1 MRIAVPKLFF
11 SKFVFI
17 FFMINTQFAH
27 ASSHDE
33 NLINKMFVAHGKSNV
48 VDFILENR
56 NGKITIQKNKSFLD
70 VRGRPDM
77 TLVTAKSINY
87 DLKLLKMNIS
97 NLSPRLEK
105 YTQNKVNKKRK
116 KDDRLKVLNSSPE
129 VLLSKKLKY
138 KLNRMQLKY
147 KEAAGDYERRRLK
160 RELSRLERKYNDAKF
175 TEKHGVSNDSNS
187 RRQQSSKYKR
197 SVRYCDRYKSQ
208 LKKLTSAAYRYKVY
222 FCNDHASRVK
232 NSKSCSKYGYSRRYS
247 KQEYKNE
254 INQARKNVS
263 ENCNS

>member
-1 MRIAVPKLFF
+1 MISAQF
-11 SKFVFI
+11 S
-17 FFMINTQFAH
+17 H

-33 NLINKMFVAHGKSNV
+33 NLIEKMFATHGKSNV

-87 DLKLLKMNIS
+87 DIKLLKMNIN
-97 NLSPRLEK
+97 NLNLGLDK
-105 YTQNKVNKKRK
+105 YTKNKSNKKRE
-116 KDDRLKVLNSSPE
+116 KDSRIKALDSSPE

-147 KEAAGDYERRRLK
+147 KEAVGDYERRRLK
-160 RELSRLERKYNDAKF
+160 RELKRIERKYNDAKF
-175 TEKHGVSNDSNS
+175 TEKHGRSNDSYS
-187 RRQQSSKYKR
+187 RAQQGSKYKR
-197 SVRYCDRYKSQ
+197 SARYCDRYKSQ
-208 LKKLTSAAYRYKVY
+208 LKKLTSAAYRYKIY
-222 FCNDHASRVK
+222 FCNDYASRVK
-232 NSKSCSKYGYSRRYS
+232 NAKSCSKYGYSRRHS

-254 INQARKNVS
+254 INQARKNIS
-263 ENCNS
+263 ENCSS